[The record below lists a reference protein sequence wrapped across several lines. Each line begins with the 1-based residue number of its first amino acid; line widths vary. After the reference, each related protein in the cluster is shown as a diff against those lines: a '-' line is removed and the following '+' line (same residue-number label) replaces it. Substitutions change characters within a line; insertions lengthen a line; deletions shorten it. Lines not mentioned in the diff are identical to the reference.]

1 MGRAGSPSE
10 ASGVSHPDRSRPLP
24 QIPPEEDPG
33 VYSEVND
40 AARMSH
46 LSRQLNAD
54 ATYNEPVQR
63 VVAIY
68 DYEAQGK
75 EELTLNDGDII
86 TVLTKEDEVWW
97 YGEIKGR
104 RGMIPKA
111 YVEVVGARV

>member
-1 MGRAGSPSE
+1 MVIAVPLRGKSKDLCLWLSLSP
-10 ASGVSHPDRSRPLP
+10 L
-24 QIPPEEDPG
+24 G

-104 RGMIPKA
+104 RGMFPKA